1 MRSHLRFIALPSPS
15 ACVPLVA
22 PRSSFSRREALGSS
36 TADQHPL
43 GNDENSVSVSRNL
56 TWSTKMRHQTRGQYR
71 AASMARRSFQ

>member
-15 ACVPLVA
+15 ACAPLVA
-22 PRSSFSRREALGSS
+22 PRSFSRREALGSS

-56 TWSTKMRHQTRGQYR
+56 TWPAEMRHQTRGLNR
-71 AASMARRSFQ
+71 AASMARRSFP